1 MFVRWDKEGA
11 SFKRVLVRFS
21 VGKSSGETL
30 MNTVRKVIRALA
42 SRGFVVNQIAS
53 DGATENVSAMKQM
66 ATIIAN
72 DAFPN
77 LDPRLPQDVPV
88 AFKHPTFPS
97 VLVFI

>member
-1 MFVRWDKEGA
+1 
-11 SFKRVLVRFS
+11 
-21 VGKSSGETL
+21 
-30 MNTVRKVIRALA
+30 MNTVRKVIRDLA

-53 DGATENVSAMKQM
+53 DWETVNVSAMKQM
-66 ATIIAN
+66 ANTITK

-97 VLVFI
+97 VLVFIGGKCLTRLRNL